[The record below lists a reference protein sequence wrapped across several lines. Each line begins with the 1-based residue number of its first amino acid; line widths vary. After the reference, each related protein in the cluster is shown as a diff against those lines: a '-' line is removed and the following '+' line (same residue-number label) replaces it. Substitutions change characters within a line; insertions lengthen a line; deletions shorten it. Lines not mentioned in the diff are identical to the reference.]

1 MPGQELDHRPA
12 RYLPKAYVTRF
23 SARRRRRRRK
33 PNWLINCHVVYLG
46 TSRSS
51 TSPFNEIISDVAA
64 ICSRVDRL
72 IARSSYLN
80 SPQGK
85 ASLTKRLEVLHSI
98 GPFFYLTSGCAGG
111 IWEQCIRNFVSA
123 FQETKVQVHEYLL
136 CVETLKRHAA
146 KLDRCIPELE
156 AEIRKF
162 TKPILP
168 TVLGNAECMR
178 ATLRGLI
185 NTASQSFDLYCHKP
199 NDQARGPLRHPEDQ
213 SLSLLTSRTATAT
226 TIGSS
231 LWSATAT
238 TMTSV
243 NRHPTAETHI
253 YEPTTPNTSPARFFL
268 LSYPTLQ
275 AVTILVCLIA
285 TTLQLR
291 AYALTTTSTS
301 SSSPTSQAGTLDS
314 SDFYSNLQSTL
325 MQSLTTYTGLVP
337 AIRVRALRGLISV
350 LWVSLLSVTGLVLN
364 FAALGIYFHDA
375 GMAPLLSFFG
385 NVAQAITVLH
395 LAIRIENFVEGERP
409 AKGEEEDEEKG
420 DA

>member
-1 MPGQELDHRPA
+1 M
-12 RYLPKAYVTRF
+12 
-23 SARRRRRRRK
+23 
-33 PNWLINCHVVYLG
+33 
-46 TSRSS
+46 
-51 TSPFNEIISDVAA
+51 
-64 ICSRVDRL
+64 
-72 IARSSYLN
+72 
-80 SPQGK
+80 
-85 ASLTKRLEVLHSI
+85 
-98 GPFFYLTSGCAGG
+98 
-111 IWEQCIRNFVSA
+111 
-123 FQETKVQVHEYLL
+123 
-136 CVETLKRHAA
+136 
-146 KLDRCIPELE
+146 
-156 AEIRKF
+156 
-162 TKPILP
+162 
-168 TVLGNAECMR
+168 
-178 ATLRGLI
+178 
-185 NTASQSFDLYCHKP
+185 
-199 NDQARGPLRHPEDQ
+199 
-213 SLSLLTSRTATAT
+213 
-226 TIGSS
+226 
-231 LWSATAT
+231 WSATAT